1 MPSKGWNNKLFSS
14 KKKFGTASYMMCH
27 EDFIL
32 LSPERKYGQNND
44 VYLLSSH
51 ACRLECW
58 CWLFHPFFFLLLVRS
73 WAVFSFGCL
82 ALVCWLPCLAFS
94 FGFWNLWPSMW
105 YLLSASLGLS
115 ERKTSCIPLITSSI
129 VRFAVANT
137 WPLFCSSLQ
146 SWHVG
151 IQCCC
156 FTICNGCFLLLP
168 PQLSH
173 YLWGLF

>member
-1 MPSKGWNNKLFSS
+1 MRISFCCHRRESMGRIIKMSICWVLMLVVWNADVGFSTLF
-14 KKKFGTASYMMCH
+14 
-27 EDFIL
+27 
-32 LSPERKYGQNND
+32 
-44 VYLLSSH
+44 
-51 ACRLECW
+51 
-58 CWLFHPFFFLLLVRS
+58 FFFLLLLRS